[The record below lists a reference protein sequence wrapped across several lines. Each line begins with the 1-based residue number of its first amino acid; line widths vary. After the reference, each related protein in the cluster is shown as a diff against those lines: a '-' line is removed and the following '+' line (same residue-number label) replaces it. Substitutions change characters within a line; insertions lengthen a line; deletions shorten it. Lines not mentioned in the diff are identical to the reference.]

1 MSKRE
6 KKPFRWGRYLLLAIL
21 MLPLAVVFLAY
32 RASENQPLVIESHP
46 LDTDAAVRLKK
57 LAQEIKHKVLSTD
70 EIASITIT
78 QKDINGLIALAT
90 RGISRLHGHAN
101 ITPWEAQGT
110 FSLFLPENPFGDY
123 LNLQIGV
130 APSEYGLRLSQ
141 VSIGNLE
148 IPGGVAMGFAEGV
161 LNQFLGEAQGSRII
175 EAVQSVKTEGESISV
190 TFKPIPDIK
199 ARLKTAVH
207 RVAEVRDNLKLLGD
221 PKHVRAYYS
230 RLCEL
235 DRLYSHDLKISAIQY
250 IAPVF
255 ELVQKRTQLGMS
267 ARKENRAALLAIGI
281 FLGSSRFEP
290 LIGDI
295 RSVAKEGCR
304 DEPPN
309 VVLGGRHDMVQHVFI
324 TSIMQLVTDSGMS
337 FALGEFKEILDTGN
351 LSGGLS
357 FSDLAA
363 NQVGIKFTEQLISS
377 DSSARHA
384 QAILSNAVS
393 EDVFF
398 PEIKDLPD
406 EIPRNRFEA
415 EYGSLDDPRYRAM
428 LEKIEARIESLPVY
442 SRSG

>member
-6 KKPFRWGRYLLLAIL
+6 KKPFRWGRYLLLAVLIL
-21 MLPLAVVFLAY
+21 TLAVVFFAY
-32 RASENQPLVIESHP
+32 RASENQPLVIESQQ
-46 LDTDAAVRLKK
+46 LNTDAAVRVKK
-57 LAQEIKHKVLSTD
+57 LAQEIRHKIQSDD

-90 RGISRLHGHAN
+90 RGIGRLHGHAN
-101 ITPWEAQGT
+101 ITPWEAQGS
-110 FSLFLPENPFGDY
+110 FSLFIPENPFGDY

-141 VSIGNLE
+141 VSVGNLK
-148 IPGGVAMGFAEGV
+148 IPGGIAMGFVESA
-161 LNQFLGEAQGSRII
+161 LNQFMGEALGSRFI
-175 EAVQSVKTEGESISV
+175 EAVQSVKTEGDKISV

-199 ARLKTAVH
+199 ARLKTAAH

-221 PKHVRAYYS
+221 PKRVRAYYS

-250 IAPVF
+250 IAPTF
-255 ELVQKRTQLGMS
+255 ELVHKRTQLGMS

-295 RSVAKEGCR
+295 RSVTKESCR

-309 VVLGGRHDMVQHVFI
+309 VVLGGRHDLVRHVFVSSTLKLI
-324 TSIMQLVTDSGMS
+324 TDSGMS
-337 FALGEFKEILDTGN
+337 FALGEYKEILDADN
-351 LSGGLS
+351 LGSGFS

-363 NQVGIKFTEQLISS
+363 DQVGIKLTDQLLTSKE
-377 DSSARHA
+377 SARHA
-384 QAILSNAVS
+384 QSVLSKATD
-393 EDVFF
+393 EQAFF
-398 PEIKDLPD
+398 PSIEGLQDG
-406 EIPRNRFEA
+406 IPHTRFEA
-415 EYGSLDDPRYRAM
+415 EYGSLDDPRYHAM
-428 LEKIEARIESLPVY
+428 LEMIGKRIEALPVY
-442 SRSG
+442 SKPL